1 MTSSV
6 ATSDISRPSKPAS
19 MKKPSTEGE
28 AGSLDVSFDQSYP
41 GSPVHKVK
49 VPGTSG
55 KPTCSYWTSPLLN
68 KLPGVVHVHYS
79 LLVPL
84 PLNPSQGL
92 LPLQRLRHKVSNPN
106 GLRLSNCPRAA
117 MAAVDPLRVT
127 LPSRPSIAQFCK
139 PTRCRK
145 ATRSRSSA
153 SRLAPPLP
161 QLRRWPFPPLL
172 PVSVPSTA
180 CPRASLHLIR

>member
-1 MTSSV
+1 MDECSVTSSI

-19 MKKPSTEGE
+19 MKKPSIEGE

-68 KLPGVVHVHYS
+68 KLPGVVHVPPS
-79 LLVPL
+79 
-84 PLNPSQGL
+84 LNPSQGL
-92 LPLQRLRHKVSNPN
+92 LPLQRLRHKASNPN

-117 MAAVDPLRVT
+117 MAAVDRLRVT
-127 LPSRPSIAQFCK
+127 LPSRPSNAQFCK

-153 SRLAPPLP
+153 SRLTPPLP
-161 QLRRWPFPPLL
+161 QLRRWPLPPPL